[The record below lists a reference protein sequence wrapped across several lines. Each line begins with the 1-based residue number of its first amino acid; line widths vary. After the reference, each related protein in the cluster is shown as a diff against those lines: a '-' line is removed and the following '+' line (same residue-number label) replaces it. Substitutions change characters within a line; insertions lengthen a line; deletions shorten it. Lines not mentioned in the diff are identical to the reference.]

1 MKLKKI
7 LAAVAAAAVAV
18 STMAVNAFAI
28 DKGDYFAD
36 GTLYLVADDGKPQW
50 AVDNNVDIT
59 TIYGVTMHCTFDK
72 GEIADESKW
81 IGGGIGANSP
91 STGWKSIEWGRNEK
105 EIIAD
110 LENGTVTWK
119 SADPIFKAD
128 DKYAH
133 LWIQVWGGTVA
144 FDSVDILDKDGNVI
158 EAAPAPAADETASD
172 DTAAADDKAA
182 DETASDDTAAADEA
196 AKDDTSAEA
205 DDTDVAA
212 DDEGDADIVDAD
224 DDADVEA
231 DEDDD
236 AADDT
241 AEDNAAPAVTEDT
254 SAPAAD
260 TTTAAAATGN
270 VAVASIVAVMAV
282 AGAAAIVVKKRK

>member
-7 LAAVAAAAVAV
+7 LAAVAATAVAV
-18 STMAVNAFAI
+18 STMAVNAIAI

-182 DETASDDTAAADEA
+182 EETKEED
-196 AKDDTSAEA
+196 KTSAEA
-205 DDTDVAA
+205 DDTDVAADDA

-282 AGAAAIVVKKRK
+282 AGAAAIVAKKRK

>member
-50 AVDNNVDIT
+50 AIDNNVDIT

-91 STGWKSIEWGRNEK
+91 STGWKSVEWGRNEK

-133 LWIQVWGGTVA
+133 LWIQSWGGTVA

-158 EAAPAPAADETASD
+158 EAAPAPAADDTASTD
-172 DTAAADDKAA
+172 DTAAADDKADEAAPA
-182 DETASDDTAAADEA
+182 DDTTAAETDDADVAVDDEDDDADADIVDTDDDADVADTDDDAVDTSDDTAAAA
-196 AKDDTSAEA
+196 
-205 DDTDVAA
+205 
-212 DDEGDADIVDAD
+212 
-224 DDADVEA
+224 
-231 DEDDD
+231 
-236 AADDT
+236 
-241 AEDNAAPAVTEDT
+241 DT

-270 VAVASIVAVMAV
+270 VAVASIVTVMAV
-282 AGAAAIVVKKRK
+282 AGAAAIVAKKRK

>member
-28 DKGDYFAD
+28 DKGTYLVDD
-36 GTLYLVADDGKPQW
+36 GNTYLYLVADDGKPQW
-50 AVDNNVDIT
+50 AVDNNVDVT
-59 TIYGVTMHCTFDK
+59 TIYGITWHATFNG
-72 GEIADESKW
+72 GEVADESAW

-91 STGWKSIEWGRNEK
+91 STGWKQIEWGRNGK
-105 EIIAD
+105 EITAD
-110 LENGTVTWK
+110 LEKGVITWK
-119 SADPIFKAD
+119 NDAPIFKAD
-128 DKYAH
+128 DKYVQ
-133 LWIQVWGGTVA
+133 LWISVWGGTVT
-144 FDSVDILDKDGNVI
+144 FDSADLLDKDGNII

-182 DETASDDTAAADEA
+182 EETKEED
-196 AKDDTSAEA
+196 KTSAEA

-212 DDEGDADIVDAD
+212 DDEGDADIVDTD

-282 AGAAAIVVKKRK
+282 AGAAAIVAKKRK

>member
-1 MKLKKI
+1 MKLRKI

-133 LWIQVWGGTVA
+133 LWIQAWGGKVT
-144 FDSVDILDKDGNVI
+144 FDSVEIFDKDGNKI
-158 EAAPAPAADETASD
+158 EAAPAPAADETASTD
-172 DTAAADDKAA
+172 DT
-182 DETASDDTAAADEA
+182 AADEA

-205 DDTDVAA
+205 SDDTAA
-212 DDEGDADIVDAD
+212 DEDEGDADIVDTDDDVVA
-224 DDADVEA
+224 DDAD
-231 DEDDD
+231 DDD

-241 AEDNAAPAVTEDT
+241 AAEDVAAPAVTEDT

-270 VAVASIVAVMAV
+270 VAVASIVTVMAV
-282 AGAAAIVVKKRK
+282 AGAAAIAAKKRK

>member
-18 STMAVNAFAI
+18 STMAVNAIAI

-133 LWIQVWGGTVA
+133 LWIQAWGGKVT
-144 FDSVDILDKDGNVI
+144 FDSVEIFDKDGNLI
-158 EAAPAPAADETASD
+158 EAAPAPAADETATD

-182 DETASDDTAAADEA
+182 DETA
-196 AKDDTSAEA
+196 KDDTSAEA
-205 DDTDVAA
+205 SDDKAA

-224 DDADVEA
+224 DDDVA
-231 DEDDD
+231 VDDDEDD

-282 AGAAAIVVKKRK
+282 AGAAAIVAKKRK